1 MNAEGPNVQRRL
13 AAVLAADVVGYSRL
27 MEVDEAG
34 TLARLKTVR
43 LELID
48 PAITKC
54 KGRIIKTTGDGLLVE
69 FQSVTEALRCAVDFQ
84 ERMARRN
91 RDMAA
96 SRALLYRIGINL
108 GDVIVEDNDIF
119 GDGVNVAA
127 RLEGLAEPGGI
138 CISAAVRDQVAD
150 RLPVG
155 FQDLGEQHV
164 KNISRPIRVYK
175 VVLNGQANE
184 PAGVAVAQA
193 APQVSVRKSS
203 IAVLP
208 FVNMSGDPEQEFF
221 ADGLTEDIITELSRF
236 RQLLV
241 ISRNAV
247 FVHKGKP
254 IKPQQ
259 VAREFGVDYVVEGSV
274 RKAAD
279 RVRVTVQLI
288 DGETETHLW
297 AERYD
302 RKLEDIFAIQDEVT
316 SSIAATLFGRVEA
329 ARHDRVQRKPTDSM
343 AAYEYVLTGKVLHH
357 WSNPESNVQAI
368 GMLNR
373 AIELDPNYA
382 HAHAWKACVTG
393 QAWLHGWSED
403 PAASLRVIAEELQI
417 ALSLDDNDADV
428 HRILA
433 ALNVNFNEHDKAAYH
448 QSRALELNP
457 NSDLIVVQQGELL
470 TWLGRPTEGI
480 EWIRRAMRLNPYHPE
495 RFWSHLGRAQ
505 YTGRCYADAIGSYSR
520 LTKPDQS
527 HHAFLAAA
535 SAQLGNWVS
544 ASAHAREV
552 LARQREFHRRR
563 VPQDAALSATVRH
576 RTRAR
581 GFVEGGAAGLA
592 ADRHDLPRG
601 ASPLRATAGRAGFL
615 HATGKHTHRAAH
627 AAPARADNLASA
639 CYDLSQG

>member
-1 MNAEGPNVQRRL
+1 MSTEGLNVQRRL

-27 MEVDEAG
+27 MEVDETG

-48 PAITKC
+48 PAIVRC
-54 KGRIIKTTGDGLLVE
+54 KGRIIKTTGDGILVE

-108 GDVIVEDNDIF
+108 GDVIVEEDGDIF

-127 RLEGLAEPGGI
+127 RLESIADPGGI
-138 CISAAVRDQVAD
+138 CVSAAVRDQIAD
-150 RLPVG
+150 RLAIG
-155 FQDLGEQHV
+155 FQDLGEQQV
-164 KNISRPIRVYK
+164 KNITRPIRVFK
-175 VVLNGQANE
+175 VVLDVETKA
-184 PAGVAVAQA
+184 PAASAGAEAS
-193 APQVSVRKSS
+193 PQVSVRKPS

-208 FVNMSGDPEQEFF
+208 FPNMSGDPEQEFF

-254 IKPQQ
+254 VKAQQ
-259 VAREFGVDYVVEGSV
+259 IAREFGVDYVVEGSV

-343 AAYEYVLTGKVLHH
+343 AAYECVLTGKVLHH
-357 WSNPESNVQAI
+357 WSNHEANMRAI
-368 GMLNR
+368 RMLNR

-393 QAWLHGWSED
+393 QAWLNGWSED
-403 PAASLRVIAEELQI
+403 PAASLRVIAEELQV

-433 ALNVNFNEHDKAAYH
+433 AVKLNFNEHDKAIYH
-448 QSRALELNP
+448 QGRALELNP

-495 RFWSHLGRAQ
+495 RFWNHLGRAQ
-505 YTGRCYADAIGSYSR
+505 YTGRCYADAIGSFSR
-520 LTKPDQS
+520 LTKPDHA

-535 SAQLGNWVS
+535 SAQLGNQVS
-544 ASAHAREV
+544 AAAHAREV
-552 LARQREFHRRR
+552 LARQENF
-563 VPQDAALSATVRH
+563 TV
-576 RTRAR
+576 
-581 GFVEGGAAGLA
+581 GAFLQTLHYQQPSDTEHVRAGLLKA
-592 ADRHDLPRG
+592 GLP
-601 ASPLRATAGRAGFL
+601 
-615 HATGKHTHRAAH
+615 
-627 AAPARADNLASA
+627 D
-639 CYDLSQG
+639 

>member
-1 MNAEGPNVQRRL
+1 MEVHNVERRL
-13 AAVLAADVVGYSRL
+13 AAILAADVVGYSRL

-34 TLARLKTVR
+34 TLARLKTIR
-43 LELID
+43 LEVID
-48 PAITKC
+48 PAIGKC
-54 KGRIIKTTGDGLLVE
+54 RGRIIKTAGDGMLIE
-69 FQSVTEALRCAVDFQ
+69 FQSVTEALSCAVDFQ

-91 RDMAA
+91 RDMPAA
-96 SRALLYRIGINL
+96 RSLLYRIGLNL
-108 GDVIVEDNDIF
+108 GDVIVEDGDIF

-127 RLEGLAEPGGI
+127 RLEAMAEPGGI
-138 CISAAVRDQVAD
+138 CISAAVRDQVGD
-150 RLPVG
+150 RLKIG
-155 FQDLGEQHV
+155 YADLGDQQV
-164 KNISRPIRVYK
+164 KNITRPIRAYK
-175 VVLNGQANE
+175 VLIDALASEAGHAASDPSHA
-184 PAGVAVAQA
+184 PAASAKR
-193 APQVSVRKSS
+193 PS

-208 FVNMSGDPEQEFF
+208 FDNMSGDPEQEFF
-221 ADGLTEDIITELSRF
+221 VDGLTEDIITELSRF
-236 RQLLV
+236 RELLV

-254 IKPQQ
+254 VKAKQ
-259 VAREFGVDYVVEGSV
+259 VAREFGVDYIAEGSV
-274 RKAAD
+274 RKAGD

-433 ALNVNFNEHDKAAYH
+433 ALKVNFNEHDKAAYH

-505 YTGRCYADAIGSYSR
+505 YSARCYADAIGSYSR

-535 SAQLGNWVS
+535 SAQLGNRVS

-552 LARQREFHRRR
+552 LARQQDFTVGAFLKTLHYQQPSDTEHVRE
-563 VPQDAALSATVRH
+563 
-576 RTRAR
+576 
-581 GFVEGGAAGLA
+581 GLLKA
-592 ADRHDLPRG
+592 ELP
-601 ASPLRATAGRAGFL
+601 A
-615 HATGKHTHRAAH
+615 
-627 AAPARADNLASA
+627 
-639 CYDLSQG
+639 